1 MSEVAETV
9 IVRSKLSNTLFDVVE
24 IDMEGDVV
32 NYIARSATFEQ
43 AQNILE
49 SLFEP
54 IATVL

>member
-9 IVRSKLSNTLFDVVE
+9 IVRSKVSNTLFDVVE
-24 IDMEGDVV
+24 IDNEGDIV
-32 NYIARSATFEQ
+32 NYLERKVTFEQ

-54 IATVL
+54 LTTVL